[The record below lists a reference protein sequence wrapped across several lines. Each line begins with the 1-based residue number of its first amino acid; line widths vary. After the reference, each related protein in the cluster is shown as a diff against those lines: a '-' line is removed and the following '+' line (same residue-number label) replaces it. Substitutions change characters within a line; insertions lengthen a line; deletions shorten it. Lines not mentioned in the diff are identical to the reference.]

1 MIRTFFIST
10 SILALA
16 ACGGSGGGG
25 SAGGGSSFDDVL
37 NDFETN
43 PVLTAGLNDSVEY
56 AQFSTLSAAG
66 GASYEGDAIVYSEIG
81 TLNIDEVDDISDLPT
96 PTLAGSV
103 ALQTSFSGDEGT
115 LTGSF
120 GDFVDSNGNSKTGTI
135 TLSEGE
141 VTEDFEGDA
150 FMAASIDGT
159 LSGSGAGNGR
169 YQGLVFGSFTTEGVV
184 GVGVGLP
191 ITSTTDIDDL
201 TEDDIEELEDF
212 AESDAFAIIFAA
224 D

>member
-1 MIRTFFIST
+1 MIRSFFIST

-25 SAGGGSSFDDVL
+25 STFDDVL

-43 PVLTAGLNDSVEY
+43 PVLTGGADDTVEY

-66 GASYEGDAIVYSEIG
+66 GASYEGDAIVYSEIS
-81 TLNIDEVDDISDLPT
+81 TLNIDDAEDISVSDLPT

-120 GDFVDSNGNSKTGTI
+120 GDFVDSNGNRKTGTI

-141 VTEDFEGDA
+141 VTEDLDGEA
-150 FMAASIDGT
+150 FFAASIDGT
-159 LSGSGAGNGR
+159 LSGSGQGNGR
-169 YQGLVFGSFTTEGVV
+169 YQGLVFGNFTTEGVG
-184 GVGVGLP
+184 GVGAGLP
-191 ITSTTDIDDL
+191 ITSTSDIDDL
-201 TEDDIEELEDF
+201 TEDDFEDF